1 MEFTEVQ
8 IERYARHIILKDVGG
23 AGQAKLLQARVLVV
37 GAGGLGSPV
46 VMYLAA
52 AGVGTIGV
60 IDDDDVSLSNLQ
72 RQILHTTDRVGMA
85 KTESAAAVVGALNP
99 DVNLVTHTLRLDVTN
114 IFGLLE
120 NYDIVADGSDNFS
133 TRFLVNDACHLA
145 GKTLVSAALSQ
156 FDGQLST
163 FKSHL
168 GPEHS
173 CYRCIYPQ
181 AAPPGMVP
189 SCAEAGILGA
199 LAGTVGS
206 LQAVEIMKEIL
217 GIGESLSGSLVIY
230 DALNAAWRKVK
241 VRRDPACSLCGDHP
255 TITDLSA
262 YEPAAA

>member
-1 MEFTEVQ
+1 MDFTEDQ

-23 AGQAKLLQARVLVV
+23 AGQAKLLQARVFVV

-60 IDDDDVSLSNLQ
+60 IDDDQVSLSNLQ
-72 RQILHTTDRVGMA
+72 RQILHTTGRVGMA

-99 DVNLVTHTLRLDVTN
+99 DVNFVTHTLRLDVTN
-114 IFGLLE
+114 ILEILE

-181 AAPPGMVP
+181 APPQGMVP

-217 GIGESLSGSLVIY
+217 EIGESLSGSLVIY
-230 DALNAAWRKVK
+230 NALHAAWRKVK
-241 VRRDPACSLCGDHP
+241 VRRDPACTLCGDHP